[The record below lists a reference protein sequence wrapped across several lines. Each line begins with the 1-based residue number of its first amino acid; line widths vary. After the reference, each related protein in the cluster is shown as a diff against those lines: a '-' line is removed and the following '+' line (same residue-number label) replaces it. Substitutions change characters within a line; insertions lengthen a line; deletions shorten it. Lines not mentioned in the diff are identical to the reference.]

1 MKKSNKKNTQKNEKK
16 IQNPLF
22 KVKEETDKEI
32 NEDIS
37 EDNFEDREK
46 SYSDEDKE
54 NKIEEQ
60 NISELSTDSTKQ
72 YIKAISQI
80 NTNISREELHKLW
93 QRVKRGDRR
102 AKEEIM
108 KMNLKLVIPIA
119 KRYLYPGADLMD
131 LIEEGNL
138 GLLHAI
144 DKFDPKKGY
153 RFSTYASYWIE
164 QYIRRFVEE
173 QSKTIRIPPH
183 AWTALRKW
191 LRQWDAL
198 HGKLG
203 RDPTLSE
210 MAKEMHWSA
219 NQIRTVLN
227 AYEIIK
233 GTTSLENPIYNK
245 DQEEDILAHVIED
258 EKQSSPEDVIS
269 VLKIHDELKNAL
281 SQIGDRERMI
291 LEMRYGLSGTNPMT
305 LQEIGNKLKLSRERV
320 RQIEERAIL
329 RLRRIA
335 SNMGLIDISSRITPN
350 LKPGWNLPKIK
361 TDILG
366 NPIIK
371 KGKK

>member
-1 MKKSNKKNTQKNEKK
+1 MTRKTKRNTPKKSKKS
-16 IQNPLF
+16 PLL
-22 KVKEETDKEI
+22 EI
-32 NEDIS
+32 NETA
-37 EDNFEDREK
+37 F
-46 SYSDEDKE
+46 EDKE
-54 NKIEEQ
+54 TKEDDIETTKINQAKDEEASQ
-60 NISELSTDSTKQ
+60 VNISELSTDSIKQ
-72 YIKAISQI
+72 YIKTISQI

-119 KRYLYPGADLMD
+119 KKYLYPGADLMD

-144 DKFDPKKGY
+144 DKFDPKRGY

-164 QYIRRFVEE
+164 QYIRRYVEQ

-191 LRQWDAL
+191 LKQWDQL

-203 RDPTLSE
+203 RDPTLTE

-219 NQIRTVLN
+219 NQIRAVLN

-245 DQEEDILAHVIED
+245 EQEEDVLANIVED
-258 EKQSSPEDVIS
+258 EKQSSPEDLIS
-269 VLKIHDELKNAL
+269 ILKIHDELKNAL
-281 SQIGDRERMI
+281 NQIGDRERMI
-291 LEMRYGLSGTNPMT
+291 LEMRYGLNGTTPMT
-305 LQEIGNKLKLSRERV
+305 LQEIGSKLKLSRERV

-335 SNMGLIDISSRITPN
+335 ANMGLIELSNRITPN
-350 LKPGWNLPKIK
+350 LKPGWNLPKVK

-371 KGKK
+371 KERR

>member
-1 MKKSNKKNTQKNEKK
+1 MEKSKRKKQGSKETKK
-16 IQNPLF
+16 IF
-22 KVKEETDKEI
+22 KPQEIIDDKTYEETEEEIMQDQEKEV
-32 NEDIS
+32 
-37 EDNFEDREK
+37 
-46 SYSDEDKE
+46 
-54 NKIEEQ
+54 

-80 NTNISREELHKLW
+80 NTNIPREEIHKLW
-93 QRVKRGDRR
+93 QRVKKGDRR

-108 KMNLKLVIPIA
+108 KLNLKLVIPIA
-119 KRYLYPGADLMD
+119 KKYLYPGADLMD

-153 RFSTYASYWIE
+153 RFSTYALYWIE

-191 LRQWDAL
+191 LKQWDIL

-203 RDPTLSE
+203 RDPTLTE

-219 NQIRTVLN
+219 NQIRAVLN

-245 DQEEDILAHVIED
+245 EQEEDILAHVIED

-269 VLKIHDELKNAL
+269 ILKIHDELKNAL
-281 SQIGDRERMI
+281 SQIGDRERMV
-291 LEMRYGLSGTNPMT
+291 LEMRYGLSGQNPMT
-305 LQEIGNKLKLSRERV
+305 LQEIGNKLGLSRERV

-335 SNMGLIDISSRITPN
+335 ANIGLIEGQKKTIPN
-350 LKPGWNLPKIK
+350 LKPGWNAPKIQ

-371 KGKK
+371 TSKTLKSNKEKK